1 MIDEELREEL
11 ASIRNLLTEVLV
23 NQDIL
28 AKRINADVAI
38 QATQSERAVE
48 IARLQKTAL
57 KATRRIATVD

>member
-1 MIDEELREEL
+1 MDEDIKAEL
-11 ASIRNLLTEVLV
+11 ATIRNLLTEVLV

-48 IARLQKTAL
+48 LNRLRQTASQAIKL
-57 KATRRIATVD
+57 RTN

>member
-1 MIDEELREEL
+1 MDEDIKAEL
-11 ASIRNLLTEVLV
+11 ATIRNLLTEVLV

-28 AKRINADVAI
+28 AKRINADTAI
-38 QATQSERAVE
+38 KAVQTERAVE

>member
-28 AKRINADVAI
+28 SKKISADVAL
-38 QATQSERAVE
+38 QATQAERAVE

-57 KATRRIATVD
+57 KAIKESHC